1 MDNKRIIAVANRRT
15 ALKDKLEKNPG
26 VMFSYDQI
34 MDEFSLSYYML
45 RTDIH
50 ALKEADANVVMND
63 GKIYYN
69 IEDTPIIHEVQK
81 PERYGSMQNT
91 DGLSDP
97 TAGFALKNLEPDTP
111 RGMIF
116 PKSGDVWDV
125 KRANTQDTE
134 KYTVLAVNK
143 DKQVATCIKYSK
155 DELVDTCDICLFT
168 KPLKYFVGTNRCWTM
183 PLSYM
188 TRVKERIGKYL
199 DIPVA
204 VVVKEVE
211 KVVEKEVPAA
221 PAPVEAKVSTGLYTQ
236 AEVDLMLMKQKAEIY
251 EKCFGLIASK

>member
-1 MDNKRIIAVANRRT
+1 MDNKRIIAAANRRM

-34 MDEFSLSYYML
+34 MDEFSQSYYML

-69 IEDTPIIHEVQK
+69 VENTPIIHEVQK
-81 PERYGSMQNT
+81 PERYGAMQNT

-97 TAGFALKNLEPDTP
+97 TAGFALKNLEPDAP

-168 KPLKYFVGTNRCWTM
+168 KPIKYFVGTNRCWAM

-188 TRVKERIGKYL
+188 TRVKERIGEYL
-199 DIPVA
+199 GIPA
-204 VVVKEVE
+204 VVKEVE
-211 KVVEKEVPAA
+211 VEKIVKEPAESKKVP
-221 PAPVEAKVSTGLYTQ
+221 TGLYTQ
-236 AEVDLMLMKQKAEIY
+236 TEVDLMLTKQKAEIY
-251 EKCFGLIASK
+251 EKCFNAIASK

>member
-50 ALKEADANVVMND
+50 ALKETDANVVMND

-69 IEDTPIIHEVQK
+69 VEDTPIIHEVQK

-97 TAGFALKNLEPDTP
+97 TAGFALKNLEPDAP

-168 KPLKYFVGTNRCWTM
+168 KPIKYFVGTNRCWTM

-199 DIPVA
+199 GIPVE

-221 PAPVEAKVSTGLYTQ
+221 PTPAEAKVSTGLYTQ

-251 EKCFGLIASK
+251 ERCFGLIASK